1 MTIDFAGLISRLRRR
16 LGPSGILTELVDTD
30 PYCEDWRRLY
40 HGRTPAVMRPANTQ
54 EVADVVR
61 LCAEARAPLVP
72 MGGNTSMVG
81 GAAVSEDGS
90 QLILSLQRMSRVR
103 GIDPVDMTMEIEAG
117 VTLKA
122 AQLAAEEAGCLL
134 PLSISSEGS
143 AQIGGVLATNAG
155 GNNTVRYGN
164 ARDLVLGLEVVLPD
178 GQVWN
183 GLRRLHKDNTGYC
196 LRQLF
201 VGSEGTLGI
210 ITAAVLKLF
219 PRPREI
225 EVALCA
231 VASPEAALK
240 LFQACQHHDPAAI
253 QAFEYMSG
261 AGMVLVERFILDAKP
276 PLAAPA
282 PHYVLLELATPR
294 EGAGLRGALEALLGQ
309 AMEQGI
315 VTDAVIAESGAQR
328 AAIWK
333 LREEHSEAQKRAG
346 ASVKNDISVPVSRV
360 PELIRRATEIC
371 ERLVP
376 GIRCVPFGHLGDGNI
391 HFNLVQPEGAD
402 GAAFLARDHELMDA
416 VNEIVRDLD
425 GSFSAEHG
433 IGRLKPYMMPDWR
446 GGAELELMRRIK
458 AALDPPGC
466 STRAR
471 CCPDDRPRNRNQP
484 LHHRRLR
491 RRHPLRRRRHPRQ
504 RRRCACAARRFRR
517 AYRGRRR
524 RAAHRHPVR
533 DPVGPLGRQQHPASY
548 RRRLYTRRRHPAER
562 AGRRLCSPCRG

>member
-1 MTIDFAGLISRLRRR
+1 MAMDYTRLLDRLRQR
-16 LGPSGILTELVDTD
+16 LGPGGILTDPTDTD

-40 HGRTPAVMRPANTQ
+40 HGRTPAVLRPANTS
-54 EVADVVR
+54 EVADAMR
-61 LCAEARAPLVP
+61 LCGEYGVP
-72 MGGNTSMVG
+72 VVPQGGNTSMVG
-81 GAAVSEDGS
+81 GAAVAEDGS
-90 QLILSLQRMSRVR
+90 QIILSLSRMNRVR
-103 GIDPVDMTMEIEAG
+103 EIDPVDMTMEIESG

-122 AQLAAEEAGCLL
+122 AQMAAEEADCLL

-143 AQIGGVLATNAG
+143 AQIGGVLSTNAG

-219 PRPREI
+219 PRPREV

-231 VASPEAALK
+231 VASPEAALQ
-240 LFQACQHHDPAAI
+240 LFQACQQHDAAAI

-261 AGMVLVERFILDAKP
+261 AGMALVERFIPNASP

-282 PHYVLLELATPR
+282 AHYVLLELATPR
-294 EGAGLRGALEALLGQ
+294 AGADLRGALEELLG
-309 AMEQGI
+309 AALEKGI
-315 VTDAVIAESGAQR
+315 VTDAAVAESGAQR

-360 PELIRRATEIC
+360 PELIRRATVAC
-371 ERLVP
+371 EHLVP

-402 GAAFLARDHELMDA
+402 GAAFLARDHEMMDA
-416 VNEIVRDLD
+416 VNDIVRDLD

-433 IGRLKPYMMPDWR
+433 IGRLKPYMMPEWR
-446 GGAELELMRRIK
+446 GGAELDLMRRIK
-458 AALDPPGC
+458 AALDPAGLLNPGKML
-466 STRAR
+466 
-471 CCPDDRPRNRNQP
+471 P
-484 LHHRRLR
+484 
-491 RRHPLRRRRHPRQ
+491 
-504 RRRCACAARRFRR
+504 
-517 AYRGRRR
+517 
-524 RAAHRHPVR
+524 
-533 DPVGPLGRQQHPASY
+533 
-548 RRRLYTRRRHPAER
+548 
-562 AGRRLCSPCRG
+562 